1 MRWARIRQSL
11 YAGNADTMQRNG
23 WGGALPANN
32 GTRWLRNCGE
42 EGIVAAA
49 AGGNLRVV
57 GIDELAVTGEE
68 RFVTGIRE
76 VDRVLGGGVVK
87 GSLVLIGG
95 DPGIGKSTLILQIC
109 ERIGQKTTA
118 LYVSG
123 EESVNQVKMRA
134 DRLGVRG
141 GSILLASETEF
152 ERIER
157 LVENE
162 PPGLLVIDSVQTV
175 YSAELTS
182 APGSVSQ
189 VREVTA
195 RLLRIAKTRGIT
207 VFIVGHVTKEG
218 AIAGPRVLEHMVDTV
233 LYFEG
238 ERHLSFRILRAVK
251 NRFGST
257 NEIGIFEMTDMGLQE
272 VDNPS
277 SAMLSGRPENA
288 PGSVVVAGIEVRGL
302 CLLKSRRL
310 FVRQVLECPGEWQR
324 GQITTGLSCLS
335 RCLRKGSAC
344 SFITMTRM
352 LTL

>member
-1 MRWARIRQSL
+1 MGKDKTKFVCRECGYEATKWLGRCPSCEQW
-11 YAGNADTMQRNG
+11 NTMV
-23 WGGALPANN
+23 
-32 GTRWLRNCGE
+32 E
-42 EGIVAAA
+42 EIAERRDPSSAA

-162 PPGLLVIDSVQTV
+162 PP
-175 YSAELTS
+175 
-182 APGSVSQ
+182 APG
-189 VREVTA
+189 
-195 RLLRIAKTRGIT
+195 
-207 VFIVGHVTKEG
+207 H
-218 AIAGPRVLEHMVDTV
+218 
-233 LYFEG
+233 
-238 ERHLSFRILRAVK
+238 
-251 NRFGST
+251 
-257 NEIGIFEMTDMGLQE
+257 
-272 VDNPS
+272 
-277 SAMLSGRPENA
+277 
-288 PGSVVVAGIEVRGL
+288 
-302 CLLKSRRL
+302 
-310 FVRQVLECPGEWQR
+310 
-324 GQITTGLSCLS
+324 
-335 RCLRKGSAC
+335 
-344 SFITMTRM
+344 
-352 LTL
+352 